1 MKKLILIAPLIS
13 ILASC
18 SSVQNAS
25 VADLNGD
32 GIISD
37 AEFKQSGKQ
46 NFIQRDNVATES
58 IKRENAVDTL
68 GDVRRSVGNVLGTRN
83 LLRAF

>member
-1 MKKLILIAPLIS
+1 MKKLLLLVPIAA
-13 ILASC
+13 LASC
-18 SSVQNAS
+18 SSFNNAS

-32 GIISD
+32 GVISD

-46 NFIQRDNVATES
+46 NYVQRDNVHTERA
-58 IKRENAVDTL
+58 KRDNVVDTV

>member
-1 MKKLILIAPLIS
+1 MKKLILIAPLAV
-13 ILASC
+13 LASC
-18 SSVQNAS
+18 SSIQNAS
-25 VADLNGD
+25 VADLDGD
-32 GIISD
+32 GVISD

-46 NFIQRDNVATES
+46 NYIQRDNVATES

-83 LLRAF
+83 LLPAF

>member
-1 MKKLILIAPLIS
+1 MKKLLLIVPIAA
-13 ILASC
+13 LASC

-32 GIISD
+32 GVISD

-46 NFIQRDNVATES
+46 NYVQRDNVRTES
-58 IKRENAVDTL
+58 MKRQNAVDTVTDASRAVW
-68 GDVRRSVGNVLGTRN
+68 GVRSLKG
-83 LLRAF
+83 AFQSF

>member
-1 MKKLILIAPLIS
+1 MKTLLLIAPLAV
-13 ILASC
+13 LTSC
-18 SSVQNAS
+18 ASVQNES

-32 GIISD
+32 GFISD
-37 AEFKQSGKQ
+37 AEYKQSGKK
-46 NFIQRDNVATES
+46 NFVQRDNVYTERA
-58 IKRENAVDTL
+58 KRDNAVDTL